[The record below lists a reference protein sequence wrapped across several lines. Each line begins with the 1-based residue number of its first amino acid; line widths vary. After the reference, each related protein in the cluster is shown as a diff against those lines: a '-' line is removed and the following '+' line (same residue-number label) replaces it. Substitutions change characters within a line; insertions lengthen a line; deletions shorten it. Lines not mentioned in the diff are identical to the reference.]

1 MQVILDLVD
10 HRFILLRLHAEKH
23 DIALSG
29 NKGVVGGGLDA
40 KALMR
45 CVRVFKRRIRAIDL
59 VRRNEAFL
67 DDSCDDGSRHVA
79 AADETKSH
87 SSSSIAPRGVI

>member
-10 HRFILLRLHAEKH
+10 HRFILLRLRAEKY
-23 DIALSG
+23 DIALSS

-40 KALMR
+40 KALVR

-59 VRRNEAFL
+59 V
-67 DDSCDDGSRHVA
+67 G
-79 AADETKSH
+79 
-87 SSSSIAPRGVI
+87 